1 MWMGY
6 SGLISISLN
15 SKINPDLA
23 FFHLIL
29 SNESFLV
36 IISIL
41 VLALALTLSTI
52 DTLINAITSLIIID
66 GKKISKSLNGK
77 KIKQKANKLIIFLSA
92 VVFIFASK
100 GFSILYLFLI
110 ADLLCCAAAVTVFY
124 GFVNKKINLKLA
136 SLSILFG
143 LISGLLFFPDQS
155 FQSSILVGN
164 ILSIDMFSE
173 FISSNLLFISFAFSL
188 IVPLIIITIY
198 SFRSSFR

>member
-1 MWMGY
+1 MK
-6 SGLISISLN
+6 SI
-15 SKINPDLA
+15 
-23 FFHLIL
+23 LIL
-29 SNESFLV
+29 FDQAVSLY
-36 IISIL
+36 IWIL
-41 VLALALTLSTI
+41 I
-52 DTLINAITSLIIID
+52 INAIISLIIID

-77 KIKQKANKLIIFLSA
+77 KIKQKANKLILFLSA

-100 GFSILYLFLI
+100 GLSILYLFLI

-124 GFVNKKINLKLA
+124 GFVNKNINLKLA

-155 FQSSILVGN
+155 FQSSLLVG
-164 ILSIDMFSE
+164 SIISKDMFSE
-173 FISSNLLFISFAFSL
+173 FISSNLLFISFACSL